1 MPKRENLFSISNP
14 AGAGCNADKARNSF
28 TPTLWSASI
37 LRTGVQIDFV
47 PKGLQDSARGF
58 NPGYG

>member
-1 MPKRENLFSISNP
+1 MSLASNR
-14 AGAGCNADKARNSF
+14 AERDATGV
-28 TPTLWSASI
+28 ASI
-37 LRTGVQIDFV
+37 VRTGVQIDFCPENTDFV

>member
-1 MPKRENLFSISNP
+1 V
-14 AGAGCNADKARNSF
+14 
-28 TPTLWSASI
+28 ASI
-37 LRTGVQIDFV
+37 LRTGVQIDFCPENTDFV